1 MKRRQTSHVEYSE
14 SEDSDGYADEDVD
27 INDDDVQKILH
38 SFEDSRQMSP
48 LDRPNVSL
56 GIEDVGRLLKRV
68 PGLEPI
74 INGIIAS
81 IQRNPQVFLFITA
94 NVALL
99 VYIFSHSWQ

>member
-1 MKRRQTSHVEYSE
+1 MKRRQTSHLEYSE
-14 SEDSDGYADEDVD
+14 SEDSDGYADEDID
-27 INDDDVQKILH
+27 INDDDVQKILP
-38 SFEDSRQMSP
+38 SFETSRQMSP
-48 LDRPNVSL
+48 LDAPNVSL